1 MAGYEEEFAREQ
13 DHLAHVWHELSR
25 MQELLAEKLAALAAD
40 AAADKDS
47 MAEELTYNGTSFDEM
62 LETYAAYAAANKVI
76 EGYNMA
82 ADTTSRKL
90 SDVTLLLRQPYFAKV
105 RVRYP
110 ERDEVRDLY
119 IGAAGATDDAFK
131 RLVVDWR
138 SPVAE
143 VYYNQANGRTSY
155 EANGRTIE
163 VDLELRR
170 QFDISQDEL
179 KAYFDTTV
187 AIEDPLLLQS
197 LSETRTDKMKAI
209 TTTIQREQNA
219 VIRHEDVPAL
229 LVSGVAG
236 SGKTSVLLQRIAY
249 LFYRHREDLK
259 PEQVHLI
266 TPNPVFT
273 AYIQDVLPD
282 MGEANPVMCTW
293 DELAQSLLPEGM
305 GAGSGNADVAAL
317 VQVDAAIPQLV
328 LTHRDF
334 CAITA
339 GKTSFVTTNQVDS
352 LMHRF
357 ANVPLGP
364 RRITLVREELLKKLD
379 QRLKRMAGT
388 EAAADDLSALSIE
401 EQLRIF
407 HETISPQTDAEEREL
422 ALRMLRD
429 RYASVRAAIEED
441 AWLDVNVIGMRLL
454 GKTGLS
460 PVEWLYVKMAL
471 TGMADTDARYVM
483 VDEVQ
488 DHTEAQLAC
497 LAKHFPRARFLLL
510 GDENQA
516 IQDEAPAFDQVS
528 AVFEAQGKA
537 VSRCDLRISYR
548 STPQITALFA
558 SLDRDSGMDIQS
570 VHPEGAP
577 PRFVSCADADARDR
591 ELERLVA
598 AAKERN
604 GLTAVIVP
612 WKSQLKAL
620 ARRFGEALPI
630 VDDHEKLP
638 VTGAFATTLKLA
650 KGLEFDAVI
659 LPDVSAQ
666 AYPATDAARRRLYTA
681 VSRATQ
687 EVTLLWWGEVSPW
700 LTDAWMCKRDVPN
713 CT

>member
-1 MAGYEEEFAREQ
+1 MAGYAEEFAQEQ
-13 DHLAHVWHELSR
+13 AHLTHVHDELSH
-25 MQELLAEKLAALAAD
+25 MQGVLAGKLEAIAAD

-62 LETYAAYAAANKVI
+62 LETYAAFAAANKVI

-82 ADTTSRKL
+82 ADTTARKL

-119 IGAAGATDDAFK
+119 IGAAGATDEGFK

-155 EANGRTIE
+155 QANGRTIE

-170 QFDISQDEL
+170 QFDIEGSTL
-179 KAYFDTTV
+179 KAFFDTTV
-187 AIEDPLLLQS
+187 VIEDPLLLQS

-209 TTTIQREQNA
+209 TTTIQREQNR

-249 LFYRHREDLK
+249 LFYRHRDDLK

-282 MGEANPVMCTW
+282 MGESNPVMRTW
-293 DELAQSLLPEGM
+293 DELAKGLLPEGV
-305 GAGSGNADVAAL
+305 GAGSGHADMAAL
-317 VQVDAAIPQLV
+317 AQVDAAIPQLE

-334 CAITA
+334 KAISE
-339 GKTSFVTTNQVDS
+339 GKITFVTTNQVDS

-357 ANVPLGP
+357 ANVPMGP

-379 QRLKRMAGT
+379 QRLKRMAAT

-407 HETISPQTDAEEREL
+407 RETISPQTEAEEREL

-429 RYASVRAAIEED
+429 RYASIRTAIEED
-441 AWLDVNVIGMRLL
+441 AWLDINVIGMRLL
-454 GKTGLS
+454 DKTGLA

-471 TGMADTDARYVM
+471 TGMSDADARYVM

-497 LAKHFPRARFLLL
+497 LAKYFPRARFMLL

-516 IQDEAPAFDQVS
+516 IQEGAPAFADVA
-528 AVFEAQGKA
+528 AVFEGQGKA

-558 SLDRDSGMDIQS
+558 SLDRGSGLDIQS

-577 PRFVSCADADARDR
+577 PRFIPCADAEARDA
-591 ELERLVA
+591 ELARLVEEA
-598 AAKERN
+598 RGRS

-612 WKSQLKAL
+612 WKPQLKAL
-620 ARRFGEALPI
+620 EKRFGGALPI
-630 VDDHEKLP
+630 VDDHEHLP
-638 VTGAFATTLKLA
+638 EAGVFATTLKLA

-666 AYPATDAARRRLYTA
+666 AYPHEDAARRRLYTA

-687 EVTLLWWGEVSPW
+687 EVTLLWWGEVTPW
-700 LTDAWMCKRDVPN
+700 LAKAAASA
-713 CT
+713 